1 MNKETWT
8 KVDQYITDLFVPPD
22 DALDHALRTSAAA
35 GLPNINVSPNQGK
48 LLMILAQ
55 IQGAKK
61 VLEIGTLGGYSTIWL
76 ARGLPKGEG
85 KIVTLEF
92 EARHADV
99 AEGNFERAGVADVV
113 EIVRGAAIES
123 LAKPAVQKHAPYDL
137 IFIDADK
144 PNNPGYFGWAMKLS
158 RPGTLIIIDNVVRD
172 GEVIDPKSKDPGVQG
187 VRRMNEMIVKEK
199 RVVATAFQTVGAKS
213 YDGMAIVRV
222 IG

>member
-1 MNKETWT
+1 MNNETWT
-8 KVDQYITDLFVPPD
+8 KVDQYITELFVPPD

-85 KIVTLEF
+85 KVVTLEF
-92 EARHADV
+92 SPKHADI
-99 AEGNFERAGVADVV
+99 AQANLERAKIANFV
-113 EIVRGAAIES
+113 EIVRGPALES
-123 LAKPAVQKHAPYDL
+123 LATPAVQKYAPYDL
-137 IFIDADK
+137 IFVDADK
-144 PNNPGYFGWAMKLS
+144 PNNPGYFEWAVKLS

-172 GEVIDPKSKDPGVQG
+172 GEVIDPKSTDPGVQG
-187 VRRMNEMIVKEK
+187 VRKMNELIVKEK

-222 IG
+222 VS